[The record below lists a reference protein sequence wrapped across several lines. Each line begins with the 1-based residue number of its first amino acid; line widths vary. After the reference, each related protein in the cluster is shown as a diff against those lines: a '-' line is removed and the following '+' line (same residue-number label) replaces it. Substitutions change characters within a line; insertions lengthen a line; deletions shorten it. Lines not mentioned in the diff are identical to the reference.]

1 MTTGTRTTGADPACS
16 DPSSI
21 SSLPTVR
28 IIVSRPSCVPQLDA
42 GSWANVY
49 DVDALA
55 RRREWQG
62 ADAEPPST
70 KRPRSPHRPTQ
81 PVKTQD
87 EYLDRGPRN
96 TLSAPEIGRKFAD
109 ELAERGQWATPSP
122 VPSWKTQATRT
133 RAKAIRPTDRCCNR
147 RELGV
152 TLETVR
158 QVADP
163 CPDVGLTR
171 CR

>member
-1 MTTGTRTTGADPACS
+1 MLNRRPRNAHGV
-16 DPSSI
+16 
-21 SSLPTVR
+21 PT
-28 IIVSRPSCVPQLDA
+28 A
-42 GSWANVY
+42 
-49 DVDALA
+49 
-55 RRREWQG
+55 
-62 ADAEPPST
+62 PPSPS
-70 KRPRSPHRPTQ
+70 KR
-81 PVKTQD
+81 KTSIWT
-87 EYLDRGPRN
+87 EALEI

-152 TLETVR
+152 TLEAAR

-163 CPDVGLTR
+163 
-171 CR
+171 